1 MKIKKILWITGGVGC
16 FFIGVCVLIGCLVF
30 PDVVWWESSWRVF
43 CWLCNVLGYIANLAI
58 VAAAVKYVFKE
69 TLDIKGI
76 GKFRI
81 RRMQNNIQDITNYIS
96 WRLYNG
102 KNFHRNSVLE
112 AFYKD
117 SSMECVGEP
126 YPDYIKLSS
135 DSQKPEPKEKI
146 VVDGKE
152 FTFVSSQIS
161 GIEDLTEAFKWVLN
175 EGSDPDT
182 KQLTQLYRQWYC
194 AEPSGMKNPAN
205 QIVIEFNGRPYNFV
219 RDKAENIKSLIKAAQ
234 YVMNDGQ
241 PLDDKTLSEIYKQ
254 WYKPK
259 QKAV

>member
-1 MKIKKILWITGGVGC
+1 MKIKKILWITGIVGC
-16 FFIGVCVLIGCLVF
+16 FFIGLCILIGWWVF
-30 PDVVWWESSWRVF
+30 PTEVWWESGWRVF
-43 CWLCNVLGYIANLAI
+43 CWLCNILGYIANLAI
-58 VAAAVKYVFKE
+58 VAAAVKYIFKE

-76 GKFRI
+76 GKFRL

-117 SSMECVGEP
+117 SSIECVDEP
-126 YPDYIKLSS
+126 YPEYTKLSL
-135 DSQKPEPKEKI
+135 DNKKPETEEKI

-152 FTFVSSQIS
+152 FIFVGSQIH
-161 GIEDLTEAFKWVLN
+161 GIDDLTEALKWVLN
-175 EGSDPDT
+175 EGKDLDNR
-182 KQLTQLYRQWYC
+182 QLTEVYRQWYC
-194 AEPSGMKNPAN
+194 VEPSGMKTPVN
-205 QIVIEFNGRPYNFV
+205 QIVIDFNGRSYNFV

-241 PLDDKTLSEIYKQ
+241 PLDNKTLSEIYKQ

-259 QKAV
+259 KEAV